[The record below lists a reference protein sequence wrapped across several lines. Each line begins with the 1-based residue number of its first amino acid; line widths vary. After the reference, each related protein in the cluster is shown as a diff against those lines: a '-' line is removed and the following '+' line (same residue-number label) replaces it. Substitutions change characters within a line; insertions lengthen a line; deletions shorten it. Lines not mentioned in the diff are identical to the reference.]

1 MNSELRELLIPAHST
16 IQRVNVCVKIYKM
29 LELSETSTDTL
40 LQLALQAEELWFSD
54 DKEERESSSRVLS
67 LISLLR
73 EYGEEN
79 NAENS
84 ALNNE
89 ENNGITM
96 DDIKYYLP
104 RYRNLMKALIDHVI
118 RNGYSEK
125 EYYEK
130 LWKNLSFLMESANEV
145 EKGVCLYA
153 FLLDKRTPYYS
164 IRPGMRMTNEKYKA
178 ETEKII
184 SEIDKMR
191 FVFNL
196 NNRQK
201 TETASQLL
209 YIMDQLDSYESRIVF
224 LSQLIGMA
232 GREKT
237 EGTSLRHLLS
247 E

>member
-1 MNSELRELLIPAHST
+1 MNCKLRELLMPAHST
-16 IQRVNVCVKIYKM
+16 IQRVSVCVKIYKM
-29 LELSETSTDTL
+29 LELSETSADIL
-40 LQLALQAEELWFSD
+40 LQLALQTEELWFSD
-54 DKEERESSSRVLS
+54 DKEERKSSSRVSS

-84 ALNNE
+84 VLDNE

-96 DDIKYYLP
+96 EDIKYYLP
-104 RYRNLMKALIDHVI
+104 RYRNLTNALIDHVI

-130 LWKNLSFLMESANEV
+130 FWKDLSFLMESANEV
-145 EKGVCLYA
+145 EKGICLYA

-164 IRPGMRMTNEKYKA
+164 IQPGIRMTNEKYKA
-178 ETEKII
+178 EIDKII
-184 SEIDKMR
+184 SEIVKMR
-191 FVFNL
+191 FVLNQ

-209 YIMDQLDSYESRIVF
+209 RIMDQLDSYESRVVF

-232 GREKT
+232 GSEKA
-237 EGTSLRHLLS
+237 ESTSLRHLLS